1 MKIEIEYNGSFATC
15 IITDFM
21 RVNSDS
27 DEHVLKT
34 CSFRDADKMSQIM
47 ALGAFDTI
55 KQDYKRNLKK
65 NCEDIQVEKRKAK
78 KTTKERKIKK

>member
-21 RVNSDS
+21 RINSDS
-27 DEHVLKT
+27 DEYALKT

-47 ALGAFDTI
+47 ALDAFDTI
-55 KQDYKRNLKK
+55 KEDYKRNLK
-65 NCEDIQVEKRKAK
+65 NE
-78 KTTKERKIKK
+78 